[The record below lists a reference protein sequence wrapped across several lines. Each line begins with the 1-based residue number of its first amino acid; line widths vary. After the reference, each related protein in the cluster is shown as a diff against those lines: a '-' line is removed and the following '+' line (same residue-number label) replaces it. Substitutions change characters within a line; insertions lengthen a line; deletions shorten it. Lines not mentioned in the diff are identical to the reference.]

1 MNLDPF
7 EIYTDQQIWTALEHA
22 HLKGNLKK
30 LVSELAI
37 QVFTKLAVLLQKK
50 IIKIRKKIK
59 NQYISLCA

>member
-37 QVFTKLAVLLQKK
+37 QVFTKLAVLLQK
-50 IIKIRKKIK
+50 
-59 NQYISLCA
+59 NHQN